1 LSFDLADNQR
11 GDVADT
17 VNVIF
22 GSASQDF
29 TVNSSDPFQHYTLN
43 FTPAGDALYQF
54 GFQDNSNDS
63 KGALLD
69 NVSIAA
75 VPEPE
80 TYAML
85 LVGLGLIGFSGW
97 RNKKA

>member
-1 LSFDLADNQR
+1 VDYL
-11 GDVADT
+11 
-17 VNVIF
+17 VNFQPVQLGFYDQFSI
-22 GSASQDF
+22 G
-29 TVNSSDPFQHYTLN
+29 VNSSDLFQHLTLN

-54 GFQDNSNDS
+54 GFQDNSSDNV
-63 KGALLD
+63 GALLD
-69 NVSIAA
+69 NVSISA

-85 LVGLGLIGFSGW
+85 LVGLGLIGFSGR